1 MPDYDKEKISG
12 KETIITVLQW
22 LGLSGLFAYMFYR
35 SLLAFL
41 ILICAFPFFL
51 KMKKKEFVRKRK
63 EQLSLQ
69 FGEML
74 TALISSL
81 QAGYSIE
88 NAIFQSYE
96 DIRMMF
102 GEKSMM
108 AKELIYIKQSLHNN
122 KNLEDVLLDFANRSH
137 ISDIKDF
144 AEVFYVAK
152 RSGGN
157 MPSIIRSSVDVI
169 RMKMEVK
176 KKIETM
182 ISAKKMEQN
191 IMNVVPFAILIYI
204 NATSPGFFDCL
215 YHNPAGILIMTVL
228 FAIYLVAYFLAQ
240 KIIQIE
246 MN

>member
-1 MPDYDKEKISG
+1 
-12 KETIITVLQW
+12 
-22 LGLSGLFAYMFYR
+22 
-35 SLLAFL
+35 
-41 ILICAFPFFL
+41 
-51 KMKKKEFVRKRK
+51 
-63 EQLSLQ
+63 
-69 FGEML
+69 
-74 TALISSL
+74 
-81 QAGYSIE
+81 
-88 NAIFQSYE
+88 
-96 DIRMMF
+96 
-102 GEKSMM
+102 
-108 AKELIYIKQSLHNN
+108 
-122 KNLEDVLLDFANRSH
+122 
-137 ISDIKDF
+137 
-144 AEVFYVAK
+144 
-152 RSGGN
+152 